1 MILIK
6 AIYSQRNFVLA
17 IFIIVFPFFLLA
29 LVAGSEKMAK
39 TFCFI
44 ISNVLRCQRAIQ
56 TFRSEKKKLLRHI
69 FKFLQF
75 LVVLPFFC
83 CGSKK
88 APKVPQI
95 IIIFFHSAKGAFYVP
110 LNQES
115 YYLDL
120 QAEKTTVNNQINNF

>member
-17 IFIIVFPFFLLA
+17 IFIIVFPFSLLA
-29 LVAGSEKMAK
+29 LVAGSEKMAE

-56 TFRSEKKKLLRHI
+56 TFRSEEKKLRHI

-75 LVVLPFFC
+75 LVVLPFFLLR
-83 CGSKK
+83 KQK